1 MNHISSKQY
10 TKWSKDDIVNMIQ
23 LTGQYQNTLIN
34 WNDIAIYFKNR
45 TPQQCKSFHNNKIR
59 QFSFQQLL
67 SQNLTIN
74 NLAKKAIVYIVSAKK
89 AIDLISPKHLC
100 IVYIFNIVKKHIS
113 KAFVG
118 DISFQFDLN
127 ILKLIQNVI
136 IVYQVNINTFIKRV
150 SQFGCVK
157 FEDSVL
163 TADQVAQLVN
173 FMDSFDCNSL
183 LEIVEV
189 LILVKSQEEC

>member
-1 MNHISSKQY
+1 MNHISPKQY
-10 TKWSKDDIVNMIQ
+10 TKWSKDDIMKIIK
-23 LTGQYQNTLIN
+23 LTGEYKNTLIN
-34 WNDIAIYFKNR
+34 WNEIATYFKNR

-59 QFSFQQLL
+59 QFGFQQLL

-74 NLAKKAIVYIVSAKK
+74 NLAKKAMVYIVSAKK
-89 AIDLISPKHLC
+89 VIDLISPKHLC
-100 IVYIFNIVKKHIS
+100 VINIFNIVKEHIA
-113 KAFVG
+113 KAFDG

-127 ILKLIQNVI
+127 ILKLIQSI
-136 IVYQVNINTFIKRV
+136 IIIYKTNINTFIKRV

-163 TADQVAQLVN
+163 TTDQVAQLVN
-173 FMDSFDCNSL
+173 FMDSFDYNAL

-189 LILVKSQEEC
+189 LILDKSQEEC